1 MIYLREISA
10 DDLQII
16 NQWRNDKGLID
27 LLGSPFRYINH
38 ETDKRWFE
46 SYLANR
52 NTNVRCAIV
61 DKESNAIIG
70 LVNLTNIDWSC
81 RGAEFSIMIGNSN
94 FYSKGIGKMATIEML
109 KHGFNNLNL
118 HRIYLTVLTYND
130 IALKLYKS
138 IGFEQEG
145 IIRDAVFKQGK
156 YQDAYM
162 MSILEDEFKF

>member
-61 DKESNAIIG
+61 DKESNSIIG

-81 RGAEFSIMIGNSN
+81 RCAEFSIMIGNSN
-94 FYSKGIGKMATIEML
+94 YYSKGIGKMATIEML

-118 HRIYLTVLTYND
+118 HRIYLSVLTYND

-138 IGFEQEG
+138 IGFVQEG

>member
-38 ETDKRWFE
+38 ETDKQWFE

-61 DKESNAIIG
+61 EKESNTIIG

-94 FYSKGIGKMATIEML
+94 YYSKGLGKMATIEML

-138 IGFEQEG
+138 IGFVQEG